1 MTGLPHVDHPRRTD
15 VRTLPRT
22 TPVVLAALICALA
35 ACGGSGST
43 GESTTSAPVAPTTSA
58 PAASTTA
65 APTTAAPTTIPETT
79 IPETT
84 AAPPADLRDGR
95 PSAIETVTVTFVDE
109 SRPTEPPVGDPAP
122 SRTLE
127 TTVHLPVGDA
137 PVPLIIFSHGYGGH
151 PSKFD
156 RLLISWAEA
165 GYAVAAPAFPLTNDG
180 VDESMRVIGDGANQP
195 ADVVFVLDQL
205 LDSEYADRFDTERI
219 AAAGLSLGGFTT
231 YLAAVD
237 ANTGDERISSAIV
250 MGAVPPGPDFIPRD
264 IPVMVMHGELDPV
277 MPLELATS
285 TEAQLTGP
293 SYMVTLLGA
302 FHAEAFEDADANV
315 IFPDREL
322 YHSIV
327 DTSTLAF
334 WDTYLLADP
343 MVEGDIRA
351 AADQAGVSTVT
362 ARNTD

>member
-1 MTGLPHVDHPRRTD
+1 VA
-15 VRTLPRT
+15 
-22 TPVVLAALICALA
+22 LAALICALA

-43 GESTTSAPVAPTTSA
+43 GETTTAPSSSAPSSSAPSSSAPTSAAPETTA
-58 PAASTTA
+58 TA
-65 APTTAAPTTIPETT
+65 APTTAAPTSTSPET
-79 IPETT
+79 TT

-95 PSAIETVTVTFVDE
+95 PYEVETITVTFVDE
-109 SRPTEPPVGDPAP
+109 SRPTVMAAETLP

-127 TTVHLPVGDA
+127 STLHLPVVDA
-137 PVPLIIFSHGYGGH
+137 PVPLIVFSHGYGGH

-156 RLLISWAEA
+156 RLLASWAEA

-180 VDESMRVIGDGANQP
+180 VEESMRLIGDGANQP

-205 LDSEYADRFDTERI
+205 LDSEYAARFDTERI

-237 ANTGDERISSAIV
+237 AGTGDERFSSAIV
-250 MGAVPPGPDFIPRD
+250 MGAVPPGPDFIARD

-277 MPLELATS
+277 MPVGLATA
-285 TEAQLTGP
+285 TEALLTGP
-293 SYMVTLLGA
+293 SHMVTLLGA

-315 IFPDREL
+315 VFPDREL
-322 YHSIV
+322 YHSVV

-343 MVEGDIRA
+343 TVEGDIRS
-351 AADQAGVSTVT
+351 AADQAEISTVT
-362 ARNTD
+362 SRNTD

>member
-1 MTGLPHVDHPRRTD
+1 
-15 VRTLPRT
+15 
-22 TPVVLAALICALA
+22 VVLAALICALA

-43 GESTTSAPVAPTTSA
+43 GGSTTAPTTAAPTTSA
-58 PAASTTA
+58 PTTTA
-65 APTTAAPTTIPETT
+65 PTTTAPTTAAPTTIPETT
-79 IPETT
+79 V
-84 AAPPADLRDGR
+84 APPTDLRDGR
-95 PSAIETVTVTFVDE
+95 PYAIETVILTFVDE
-109 SRPTEPPVGDPAP
+109 TRPTEPPAGDPTP

-127 TTVHLPVGDA
+127 TTLHLPVGNA
-137 PVPLIIFSHGYGGH
+137 PAPLIVFSHGYGGH

-156 RLLISWAEA
+156 RLLASWAEA
-165 GYAVAAPAFPLTNDG
+165 GYAVAAPAFPLTNDT

-205 LDSEYADRFDTERI
+205 LDGEYAGRFDTERI

-237 ANTGDERISSAIV
+237 AATGDERFSSAIV
-250 MGAVPPGPDFIPRD
+250 MGAVPPGPDFMPRE

-277 MPLELATS
+277 MPVGLATT
-285 TEAQLTGP
+285 TEALLTGP

-302 FHAEAFEDADANV
+302 FHAEAFEDADANLV
-315 IFPDREL
+315 FPDREL

-351 AADQAGVSTVT
+351 AADQAGISTVT